1 MSNYLLKFNA
11 VPVRKEDRR
20 SIVQN
25 ASSGLKF
32 KSYFYLYR
40 PNFSSLNMFDS
51 EIYIQRRKA
60 LCEKVGSGLILFW
73 GNDESP
79 MNYPDNT
86 YHFRQHSSFLY
97 YFGIDVPSLAA
108 ILDIDNDRQILF
120 GDDFTIDD
128 IVWRGPQPT
137 IADYATK
144 CGIEESQPLVKLY
157 TILKEAQA
165 ARRVIHFLPPYRPE
179 NKIKLLRF
187 MNIRPDQ
194 VNVNASSELVKAV
207 ISQREIK
214 SKEEL
219 AEIDNAVDLS
229 VDMHLA
235 ALQFARPGMTEAQ
248 VSARVYEVALSQ
260 NCNLS
265 FPIIATVNG
274 QTLHNHSYSN
284 ILKDGDLFLLD
295 AGAENRMHY
304 AGDLSSTFP
313 VSATFSS
320 VQKLVYEATL
330 KAHETA
336 IQSLRPGQNFKEV
349 HYAACRSI
357 AVSMKE
363 LGLMKGDVDEA
374 VAQGAHALFFPCG
387 TGHMMGLD
395 VHDMEDLGELWVGYN
410 GEPKS
415 TQFGLKS
422 LRLGKELLPGHVL
435 TIEPGIYFI
444 PELID
449 LWKSEDRFSDFLN
462 WTEIEKYRG
471 FGGIRNEE
479 NFVITETGYRRLG
492 KPKPKTVQDIED
504 IRRF

>member
-1 MSNYLLKFNA
+1 MKSDPSKLLQII
-11 VPVRKEDRR
+11 P
-20 SIVQN
+20 IV
-25 ASSGLKF
+25 SKI

-40 PNFSSLNMFDS
+40 PNYSRQVMF
-51 EIYIQRRKA
+51 ENEVYVQRRKI
-60 LCEKVGSGLILFW
+60 LCENVGSGLILFW

-79 MNYPDNT
+79 MNYSDNT

-97 YFGIDVPSLAA
+97 YFGIDVPSIAA
-108 ILDIDNDRQILF
+108 IIDVDNSRQIIF
-120 GDDFTIDD
+120 GDDFSIDD

-137 IADYATK
+137 IAERASQ
-144 CGIEESQPLVKLY
+144 CGITETQALVKLY

-187 MNIRPDQ
+187 LNIRPDQ
-194 VNVNASSELVKAV
+194 MNLNASSELVKAV
-207 ISQREIK
+207 ISQRELK
-214 SKEEL
+214 SAEEI
-219 AEIDNAVDLS
+219 AEIDQAVDLS

-235 ALQFARPGMTEAQ
+235 AMRFAKPGMTEAQ
-248 VSARVYEVALSQ
+248 VAAKVYEVVLAQ
-260 NCNLS
+260 DCNLS
-265 FPIIATVNG
+265 FPIIATING
-274 QTLHNHSYSN
+274 QTLHNHSHAN

-295 AGAENRMHY
+295 AGAETQRHY

-313 VSATFSS
+313 VSPKFSPI
-320 VQKLVYEATL
+320 QKVIYQASL
-330 KAHETA
+330 KAHESA
-336 IQSLRPGQNFKEV
+336 ISQIAPGVSFKEV
-349 HYAACRSI
+349 HFAACRSI
-357 AVSMKE
+357 ATSMKE

-410 GEPKS
+410 GEAKS

-422 LRLGKELLPGHVL
+422 LRFGKELRPGHVF

-449 LWKSEDRFSDFLN
+449 LWRAEDRFGEFLN
-462 WTEIEKYRG
+462 WPEIEKFRG

-479 NFVITETGYRRLG
+479 DFVVTDDGFRRLG
-492 KPKPKTVQDIED
+492 KKKPKTLEEIEE
-504 IRRF
+504 IRRL